1 MNLINTVTLD
11 YPRSLWQLRQENPN
25 VSFPANP
32 TDDDLAAFDHAI
44 VHPTPQP
51 TDYDQRLQRT
61 EEGTPEAV
69 STSVELADP
78 ENSDGE
84 TEDPVFITTWQ
95 QRWTVRDASEQE
107 IAEYDA
113 ANAPAPQ
120 WVEFGVAL
128 ALNPLVT
135 DLYAQIP
142 APVGQALSIGLK
154 SAGDGD
160 SALFLRIWSTI
171 KSTGA
176 ISTDLLQQI
185 ATLAAEHHLP
195 AAFIQELG

>member
-51 TDYDQRLQRT
+51 TDVDQRLQRI

-69 STSVELADP
+69 STDP
-78 ENSDGE
+78 ENSDGQAE
-84 TEDPVFITTWQ
+84 ADPVIITTWQ
-95 QRWTVRDASEQE
+95 QRWTVRDATDQE
-107 IAEYDA
+107 IADYDA

-128 ALNPLVT
+128 ALNPLIA

-176 ISTDLLQQI
+176 ISADLPQQI

-195 AAFIQELG
+195 ADFIQELG

>member
-11 YPRSLWQLRQENPN
+11 YPRSLWQLRQEHPN

-44 VHPTPQP
+44 VHPSPQP
-51 TDYDQRLQRT
+51 TDYDQRLQRI

-69 STSVELADP
+69 T
-78 ENSDGE
+78 
-84 TEDPVFITTWQ
+84 TEQDTTWQ
-95 QRWTVRDASEQE
+95 QRWAVRDATDQE
-107 IAEYDA
+107 IADYDA
-113 ANAPAPQ
+113 ANVPAPQ
-120 WVEFGVAL
+120 WLEFGVAL
-128 ALNPLVT
+128 ALSPLVT

-142 APVGQALSIGLK
+142 APVSQTLSIGLK

-176 ISTDLLQQI
+176 ISPALLQQI
-185 ATLAAEHHLP
+185 ATLAADHHLP
-195 AAFIQELG
+195 PSFIQELG